1 MASSSSL
8 TLSQAL
14 LARAISHHGS
24 NPSSDRVSLSSLTIP
39 SFSGLKSSSSTSS
52 PASRLPRR
60 RTTRRAVRAAAVETL
75 DKTTETSL
83 VEKSIN
89 TIRFLAVDAVE
100 KANSGHPGLPMG
112 CAPMGHI
119 LYDEVMRYNPKNP
132 YWFNRDRFVLSAGH
146 GCMLQYALLHL
157 AGYDSVKEEDL
168 NQFRQWGSR
177 TPGHPENFETPGIE
191 VTTDSNFVEMFG
203 KFDSCYCLGPLG
215 QGIANAVGLALAEK
229 HLAARYN
236 KPDNEI
242 VDHYTYAILG
252 DGCQME
258 GISNEVCSLAG
269 HWGLGKLI
277 AFYDDNHISIDGDTE
292 IAFTENVGQRFE
304 SLGWHVIWVKNGNTG
319 YDEIRAAIKEAKAV
333 KDKPTLIK
341 VTTTIGFGSPNKANS
356 YSVHGSAL
364 GAKEVDATRKNLGW
378 PYEPFHVP
386 EDVKQHWSRHTP
398 DGAALE
404 AEWNAK
410 FAEYEK
416 KYSEEAAELKSI
428 ISGELPAG
436 WEKALPTYT
445 PESPAD
451 ATRNLSQ
458 QNLNALAKVL
468 PGLLGGS
475 ADLAS
480 SNMTLLKMFGD
491 FQKDTP
497 EERNVRFGVREHGM
511 GAICNGIALHCP
523 GLIPYCATFFVF
535 TDYMRAAIRISA
547 LCEARVIYV
556 MTHDSIG
563 LGEDGPTHQPIEHL
577 ASFRAMPNILM
588 LRPAD
593 GNETAG
599 AYKVAILNKKRP
611 SILALS
617 RQKLPQLAG
626 TSIEGVE
633 KGGYIVSDN
642 SSGNKPDVILI
653 GTGSE
658 LEIAAKAAEELRK
671 EGKAVRVVSFVSW
684 ELFDEQSDAYKESVL
699 PAAVSARVS
708 IEAGSTFGWEKIVGN
723 NGKAIGINRFGASAP
738 AGKIYKEFGLTAE
751 AVIAAAKELL

>member
-1 MASSSSL
+1 MAAHSVAAAHATIS
-8 TLSQAL
+8 
-14 LARAISHHGS
+14 ARAVAAHGAG
-24 NPSSDRVSLSSLTIP
+24 VSAPGERLGFLRLSSPVAGRGQLR
-39 SFSGLKSSSSTSS
+39 S
-52 PASRLPRR
+52 PLPARR
-60 RTTRRAVRAAAVETL
+60 QRVVRAAAAAETVEGNKAATGEL
-75 DKTTETSL
+75 L
-83 VEKSIN
+83 EKSVN
-89 TIRFLAVDAVE
+89 TIRFLAIDAVE

-112 CAPMGHI
+112 CAPVGHV

-168 NQFRQWGSR
+168 KQFRQWGSS
-177 TPGHPENFETPGIE
+177 TPGHPENFETPGVE
-191 VTTDSNFVEMFG
+191 VTT
-203 KFDSCYCLGPLG
+203 GPLG
-215 QGIANAVGLALAEK
+215 QGVANAVGLALAEK
-229 HLAARYN
+229 HLAARFN
-236 KPDNEI
+236 KPDSEI
-242 VDHYTYAILG
+242 VDHYTYVILG

-258 GISNEVCSLAG
+258 GVANEACSLAG

-292 IAFTENVGQRFE
+292 IAFTEDVSTRFE
-304 SLGWHVIWVKNGNTG
+304 ALGWHTIWVKSGNTG
-319 YDEIRAAIKEAKAV
+319 YDDIRAAIKEAKAV
-333 KDKPTLIK
+333 TDKPTLIK

-364 GAKEVDATRKNLGW
+364 GAKEVEATRQNLGW
-378 PYEPFHVP
+378 PYEPFFVP
-386 EDVKQHWSRHTP
+386 EDVKSHWSRHTP
-398 DGAALE
+398 QGAALE
-404 AEWNAK
+404 ADWNAK

-416 KYSEEAAELKSI
+416 KYAEDAATLKSLI
-428 ISGELPAG
+428 TGEFPTG
-436 WEKALPTYT
+436 WADALPKYT

-458 QNLNALAKVL
+458 QCLNALTNVV
-468 PGLLGGS
+468 PGLIGGS

-511 GAICNGIALHCP
+511 GAIANGIALHSP
-523 GLIPYCATFFVF
+523 GFVPYCATFFVF
-535 TDYMRAAIRISA
+535 TDYMRGAMRISA
-547 LCEARVIYV
+547 LSEAGVIYV

-577 ASFRAMPNILM
+577 VSFRAMPNILM

-599 AYKVAILNKKRP
+599 AYKVAVLNRKRP

-617 RQKLPQLAG
+617 RQKLPHLPG

-633 KGGYIVSDN
+633 KGGYTISDN
-642 SSGNKPDVILI
+642 STGNKPDLI
-653 GTGSE
+653 VLSTGSE
-658 LEIAAKAAEELRK
+658 LEIAAKAADELRK
-671 EGKAVRVVSFVSW
+671 EGKTIRVVSFVSW
-684 ELFDEQSDAYKESVL
+684 ELFEEQSDEYKESVL
-699 PAAVSARVS
+699 PEAVTARIS
-708 IEAGSTFGWEKIVGN
+708 IEAGSTLGWQKYIGAQ
-723 NGKAIGINRFGASAP
+723 GKAIGIDKFGASAP
-738 AGKIYKEFGLTAE
+738 AGKIYKEYGITVE
-751 AVIAAAKELL
+751 GVIAAAKSF

>member
-1 MASSSSL
+1 MAL
-8 TLSQAL
+8 PNLQTTVL
-14 LARAISHHGS
+14 
-24 NPSSDRVSLSSLTIP
+24 SLSALSLP
-39 SFSGLKSSSSTSS
+39 SFSGLKSTPSSIPRAT
-52 PASRLPRR
+52 ASRHRLP
-60 RTTRRAVRAAAVETL
+60 TRRHQQLPIRAAVETL
-75 DKTTETSL
+75 DATTETSL

-89 TIRFLAVDAVE
+89 SIRFLAIDAVE

-168 NQFRQWGSR
+168 KSFRQWGSK
-177 TPGHPENFETPGIE
+177 TPGHPENFETPGVE
-191 VTTDSNFVEMFG
+191 VTT
-203 KFDSCYCLGPLG
+203 GPLG
-215 QGIANAVGLALAEK
+215 QGVANAVGLALAEK
-229 HLAARYN
+229 HLAARFN

-242 VDHYTYAILG
+242 IDHYTYVILG

-258 GISNEVCSLAG
+258 GIANEACSLAG

-292 IAFTENVGQRFE
+292 IAFTESVDKRFE
-304 SLGWHVIWVKNGNTG
+304 GLGWHIIWVKNGNTG
-319 YDEIRAAIKEAKAV
+319 YDDIRAAIKEAKAV

-341 VTTTIGFGSPNKANS
+341 VTTTIGYGSPNKANS
-356 YSVHGSAL
+356 YSVHG
-364 GAKEVDATRKNLGW
+364 K
-378 PYEPFHVP
+378 
-386 EDVKQHWSRHTP
+386 DVKKHWSRHVP
-398 DGAALE
+398 EGASLE

-410 FAEYEK
+410 FTEYEK
-416 KYSEEAAELKSI
+416 KYKEEAAEFKSI

-436 WEKALPTYT
+436 WEKALPAYT
-445 PESPAD
+445 LESPAD

-458 QNLNALAKVL
+458 QCLNALAKVL

-511 GAICNGIALHCP
+511 GAICNGIALHSP

-547 LCEARVIYV
+547 LCEAGVIYV

-599 AYKVAILNKKRP
+599 AYK
-611 SILALS
+611 
-617 RQKLPQLAG
+617 
-626 TSIEGVE
+626 
-633 KGGYIVSDN
+633 GGYVISDN

-658 LEIAAKAAEELRK
+658 LEIAAKAGEELRK

-708 IEAGSTFGWEKIVGN
+708 IEAGSTFGWEKIVGSK
-723 NGKAIGINRFGASAP
+723 GKAIGIDRFGASAP
-738 AGKIYKEFGLTAE
+738 AGRIYKEFGITAE
-751 AVIAAAKELL
+751 AVVAAAKELL

>member
-1 MASSSSL
+1 MASTASL
-8 TLSQAL
+8 ALSQAL
-14 LARAISHHGS
+14 LPR
-24 NPSSDRVSLSSLTIP
+24 PSLPATAPNNNHPPSIHLSS
-39 SFSGLKSSSSTSS
+39 FSRIKLSPLSSSSS
-52 PASRLPRR
+52 AHHYRRRLPPPAF
-60 RTTRRAVRAAAVETL
+60 RTSVRASAAVETL
-75 DKTTETSL
+75 GATAETAL
-83 VEKSIN
+83 VEKSVN
-89 TIRFLAVDAVE
+89 TIRFLAIDAVE

-119 LYDEVMRYNPKNP
+119 LYDEVMKYNPKNP

-157 AGYDSVKEEDL
+157 AGYDSVREEDL
-168 NQFRQWGSR
+168 KNFRQWGSR
-177 TPGHPENFETPGIE
+177 TPGHPENFETPGVE
-191 VTTDSNFVEMFG
+191 VTT
-203 KFDSCYCLGPLG
+203 GPLG

-229 HLAARYN
+229 HLAARFN
-236 KPDNEI
+236 KPDCEI
-242 VDHYTYAILG
+242 VDHYTYVILG

-258 GISNEVCSLAG
+258 GIANEACSLAG

-277 AFYDDNHISIDGDTE
+277 ALYDDNHISIDGDTE
-292 IAFTENVGQRFE
+292 IAFTESVDTRFE
-304 SLGWHVIWVKNGNTG
+304 GLGWHVIWVKSGNTG
-319 YDEIRAAIKEAKAV
+319 YDDIRAAIKEAKAV

-341 VTTTIGFGSPNKANS
+341 ITTTIGYGSPNKANS

-386 EDVKQHWSRHTP
+386 EDVSKHWSRHIP
-398 DGAALE
+398 DGAAFE
-404 AEWNAK
+404 AEWNSK

-416 KYSEEAAELKSI
+416 KYKEEAAELKSI
-428 ISGELPAG
+428 IEGALPAG

-458 QNLNALAKVL
+458 QCLNALAKVL

-491 FQKDTP
+491 FQKNTP

-511 GAICNGIALHCP
+511 GAICNGIALHSP

-535 TDYMRAAIRISA
+535 TDYMRAAMRISA
-547 LCEARVIYV
+547 LSEAGVIYV

-599 AYKVAILNKKRP
+599 AYKVAVLNSKRP

-617 RQKLPQLAG
+617 RQKLPQLPG
-626 TSIEGVE
+626 TSIDGVA
-633 KGGYIVSDN
+633 KGGYVISDN
-642 SSGNKPDVILI
+642 STGNKPDVILI

-658 LEIAAKAAEELRK
+658 LEIAAKAGDELRK
-671 EGKAVRVVSFVSW
+671 EGKTVRVVSFVSW
-684 ELFDEQSDAYKESVL
+684 ELFDDQSDDYKESVL
-699 PAAVSARVS
+699 PAAVTARVS
-708 IEAGSTFGWEKIVGN
+708 IEAGSTFGWEKIVGSK
-723 NGKAIGINRFGASAP
+723 GKAIGIDRFGASAP
-738 AGKIYKEFGLTAE
+738 AGKIYKEFGITVE
-751 AVIAAAKELL
+751 AVIAAAKELSS

>member
-1 MASSSSL
+1 MASTSSL

-14 LARAISHHGS
+14 LSREISRHGS
-24 NPSSDRVSLSSLTIP
+24 NSSSDRVPLSIP
-39 SFSGLKSSSSTSS
+39 TFSGLKSTK
-52 PASRLPRR
+52 PPRLAGSVHRPRATHYR
-60 RTTRRAVRAAAVETL
+60 RQIVRAAVAETL
-75 DKTTETSL
+75 GTTAETAL

-89 TIRFLAVDAVE
+89 TIRFLAIDAVE

-119 LYDEVMRYNPKNP
+119 LYDEVMKYNPKNP
-132 YWFNRDRFVLSAGH
+132 YWFNRDRFILSAGH

-157 AGYDSVKEEDL
+157 AGYDSVREDL
-168 NQFRQWGSR
+168 KSFRQWGSR
-177 TPGHPENFETPGIE
+177 TPGHPENFETPGVE
-191 VTTDSNFVEMFG
+191 VTT
-203 KFDSCYCLGPLG
+203 GPLG

-229 HLAARYN
+229 HLAARFN
-236 KPDNEI
+236 KPDSEV
-242 VDHYTYAILG
+242 VDHYTYVILG

-258 GISNEVCSLAG
+258 GIANEACSLAG

-277 AFYDDNHISIDGDTE
+277 ALYDDNHISIDGDTE
-292 IAFTENVGQRFE
+292 IAFTESVDTRFE
-304 SLGWHVIWVKNGNTG
+304 ALGWHVIWVKNGNTG
-319 YDEIRAAIKEAKAV
+319 YDEIRAAIQEAKAV
-333 KDKPTLIK
+333 KDKPTMIK

-364 GAKEVDATRKNLGW
+364 GAKEVEATRSNLGW

-386 EDVKQHWSRHTP
+386 EDVQKHWSRHTP
-398 DGAALE
+398 LGADFE

-416 KYSEEAAELKSI
+416 KYPEEAAELKSI
-428 ISGELPAG
+428 ITGERPAG
-436 WEKALPTYT
+436 WEDALPKYT
-445 PESPAD
+445 PESPGD

-458 QNLNALAKVL
+458 QCLNALAKVL
-468 PGLLGGS
+468 PGFLGGS

-480 SNMTLLKMFGD
+480 SNMTLLKMYGD
-491 FQKDTP
+491 FQKNTP
-497 EERNVRFGVREHGM
+497 EERNLRFGVREHGM
-511 GAICNGIALHCP
+511 GAICNGIALHSP
-523 GLIPYCATFFVF
+523 GFIPYCATFFVF
-535 TDYMRAAIRISA
+535 TDYMRAAMRISA
-547 LCEARVIYV
+547 LSEAGVIYV

-588 LRPAD
+588 FRPAD

-599 AYKVAILNKKRP
+599 AYKVAVVNRKRP
-611 SILALS
+611 SIMALS
-617 RQKLPQLAG
+617 RQKLPHLPG

-633 KGGYIVSDN
+633 KGGYIISDN

-658 LEIAAKAAEELRK
+658 LEIAFQAGEELRK

-684 ELFDEQSDAYKESVL
+684 ELFEEQSDAYKESVL
-699 PAAVSARVS
+699 PEAVSARVS
-708 IEAGSTFGWEKIVGN
+708 IEAGSTFGWGKIVGSK
-723 NGKAIGINRFGASAP
+723 GKAIGIDRFGASAP
-738 AGKIYKEFGLTAE
+738 AGKIYKEFGITVE
-751 AVIAAAKELL
+751 AVVAAARELS

>member
-1 MASSSSL
+1 MAASTSSL

-14 LARAISHHGS
+14 FSTVT
-24 NPSSDRVSLSSLTIP
+24 SDRASLAATSVSIP
-39 SFSGLKSSSSTSS
+39 SFSARKSISSFKASRRLGVSSSRRIAS
-52 PASRLPRR
+52 PVIRSQ
-60 RTTRRAVRAAAVETL
+60 AVEAIE
-75 DKTTETSL
+75 KTSL
-83 VEKSIN
+83 VDKSVN
-89 TIRFLAVDAVE
+89 TIRFLAIDAVE

-112 CAPMGHI
+112 CAPMGHV

-168 NQFRQWGSR
+168 KNFRQWGSK

-191 VTTDSNFVEMFG
+191 VTT
-203 KFDSCYCLGPLG
+203 GPLG

-236 KPDNEI
+236 KPGSEI
-242 VDHYTYAILG
+242 VDHYTYAIMG

-258 GISNEVCSLAG
+258 GISNEACSLAA

-292 IAFTENVGQRFE
+292 IAFTENVDARFE
-304 SLGWHVIWVKNGNTG
+304 ALGWHVIWVKNGNTG
-319 YDEIRAAIKEAKAV
+319 YDEIRAAIKEAKSV
-333 KDKPTLIK
+333 TDRPTLIK

-364 GAKEVDATRKNLGW
+364 GAKEVDATRQNLGW
-378 PYEPFHVP
+378 PHEPFHVP
-386 EDVKQHWSRHTP
+386 EDVKKHWSRHASE
-398 DGAALE
+398 GAALE

-416 KYSEEAAELKSI
+416 KYAAEGAELKSI
-428 ISGELPAG
+428 IEGTLPSD
-436 WEKALPTYT
+436 WEKALPRYT
-445 PESPAD
+445 PEIPGD

-458 QNLNALAKVL
+458 ANLNALAKVV
-468 PGLLGGS
+468 PGLIGGS

-480 SNMTLLKMFGD
+480 SNMTLMKMFGD
-491 FQKDTP
+491 FQKETP
-497 EERNVRFGVREHGM
+497 EERNIRFGVREHAM
-511 GAICNGIALHCP
+511 GAISNGIALHTP
-523 GLIPYCATFFVF
+523 GLITYCATFFVF
-535 TDYMRAAIRISA
+535 TDYMRAAMRLSA
-547 LCEARVIYV
+547 LSGAGVIYV

-599 AYKVAILNKKRP
+599 SYRVAILNRKRP
-611 SILALS
+611 SVLALS
-617 RQKLPQLAG
+617 RQKLPNLPG

-633 KGGYIVSDN
+633 KGGYTISDN
-642 SSGNKPDVILI
+642 STDNKPDVILI

-658 LEIAAKAAEELRK
+658 LEIVAKAADELRK

-684 ELFDEQSDAYKESVL
+684 ELFDDQTEAYKESVL
-699 PAAVSARVS
+699 PAGVTARVS
-708 IEAGSTFGWEKIVGN
+708 IEAGSTFGWEKIVGSA
-723 NGKAIGINRFGASAP
+723 GKAIGVDSFGACAP
-738 AGKIYKEFGLTAE
+738 AGKLYKEFGLTVD
-751 AVIAAAKELL
+751 AVIAAAKSFL

>member
-1 MASSSSL
+1 MASTSST

-14 LARAISHHGS
+14 LARAISYHGS
-24 NPSSDRVSLSSLTIP
+24 TQSSDHRVSLSTLSLPT
-39 SFSGLKSSSSTSS
+39 FSGLKSATSRAS
-52 PASRLPRR
+52 ASRRR
-60 RTTRRAVRAAAVETL
+60 PPVRSYQNRQVRAAAVETIG
-75 DKTTETSL
+75 TAAETSL
-83 VEKSIN
+83 VEKSVN
-89 TIRFLAVDAVE
+89 TIRFLAIDAVE

-119 LYDEVMRYNPKNP
+119 LYDEVMRYNPRNP

-157 AGYDSVKEEDL
+157 AGYDSVLEEDL
-168 NQFRQWGSR
+168 KSFRQWGSK
-177 TPGHPENFETPGIE
+177 TPGHPENFETPGVE
-191 VTTDSNFVEMFG
+191 VTT
-203 KFDSCYCLGPLG
+203 GPLG
-215 QGIANAVGLALAEK
+215 QGVANAVGLALAEK
-229 HLAARYN
+229 HLAARFN

-242 VDHYTYAILG
+242 VDHYTYVILG

-258 GISNEVCSLAG
+258 GIANEACSLAG

-292 IAFTENVGQRFE
+292 IAFTESVDKRFE
-304 SLGWHVIWVKNGNTG
+304 GLGWHVIWVKNGNTG
-319 YDEIRAAIKEAKAV
+319 YDDIRAAIKEAKAV

-341 VTTTIGFGSPNKANS
+341 LTTTIGYGSPNKANS

-386 EDVKQHWSRHTP
+386 EDVKTHWSRHVP
-398 DGAALE
+398 QGAALE

-416 KYSEEAAELKSI
+416 KYKEEAAELKTI
-428 ISGELPAG
+428 ITGELPAG

-445 PESPAD
+445 PESPPD

-458 QNLNALAKVL
+458 QNLNALVKVL

-480 SNMTLLKMFGD
+480 SNMTLLKMYGD

-511 GAICNGIALHCP
+511 GAISNGIALHSP

-547 LCEARVIYV
+547 LCEAGVIYV

-599 AYKVAILNKKRP
+599 AYKVAVLNRKRP

-658 LEIAAKAAEELRK
+658 LEIAAKAAEELRNG
-671 EGKAVRVVSFVSW
+671 GKAVRVVSLVSW

-699 PAAVSARVS
+699 PSAVSARVS
-708 IEAGSTFGWEKIVGN
+708 IEAGSTFGWEKIVGSK
-723 NGKAIGINRFGASAP
+723 GKSIGIDRFGASAP
-738 AGKIYKEFGLTAE
+738 AGRIYKEFGLTPE
-751 AVIAAAKELL
+751 AVVTAAKELC